1 MFPADA
7 KLLNWAR
14 KRLLRVAQDL
24 GVELRQSYRRVG
36 KFALIK
42 HQRHAHPRR
51 HLAVRLGVHVL
62 AIGRGSRP
70 VWGFRTRHKPQPPD

>member
-7 KLLNWAR
+7 KLLNRAR
-14 KRLLRVAQDL
+14 ERLVRVAQDL

-42 HQRHAHPRR
+42 HQRYAHPRR
-51 HLAVRLGVHVL
+51 HLAVRLEFHVL
-62 AIGRGSRP
+62 AIGRGRAQC
-70 VWGFRTRHKPQPPD
+70 GGLRRHRTPTPD